1 MSKQTV
7 ISDGVR
13 RPAVERMNEVVFR
26 IEELSTK
33 PELTAQEKRT
43 REYLLAEHSN
53 LKESLTRDELRA
65 ATIERLEKLAGVS
78 LRDCKIPERADKEW
92 RLAAKNELPPEKRY
106 YQDKNGEFR
115 TAQLAGTQIISYTAP
130 TAGGYFVPAGW
141 ADRNLQSRR
150 LISQIISY
158 AQEIST
164 ETGAVLALPSWDD
177 VAVQSQLVTENTKF
191 DAPTINAS
199 TTQLNSYMGR
209 SGVLF
214 VSIEALDDAGVPWPS
229 LIERAFQNRHA
240 RFTGNMMINGTGVNQ
255 PTGILAALNN
265 LDLPEIIA
273 GGANPNTGNASDT
286 GANSI
291 GSGDLL
297 ELFFGINAEYRQRP
311 SCAWVMHDNTLQTI
325 VSKTDKMG
333 NPLVRFTESPSGLL
347 IPRIFGAPVAI
358 SNDMPQIQ
366 NNAPTVLF
374 GDWSQ
379 FVWRHVRSGEVVQA
393 LPELAAEFGVVGFQA
408 YTRIDCNL
416 SCPNTAYP
424 PIQQLI
430 MHS

>member
-1 MSKQTV
+1 MKNQ
-7 ISDGVR
+7 IGVR
-13 RPAVERMNEVVFR
+13 IPAVERMNTVMSRV
-26 IEELSTK
+26 EELSTK
-33 PELTAQEKRT
+33 TDLTAQEKRE
-43 REYLLAEHSN
+43 REGLLAEQSV
-53 LKESLTRDELRA
+53 LKEGLTREELRA
-65 ATIERLEKLAGVS
+65 ATIERLEKIAGVS
-78 LRDCKIPERADKEW
+78 LRDCKIPDRADREW
-92 RLAAKNELPPEKRY
+92 RLAAKNELPAEKRY
-106 YQDKNGEFR
+106 YQDKHGEFR
-115 TAQLAGTQIISYTAP
+115 AAQLAGQQTISYTVGA
-130 TAGGYFVPAGW
+130 AGGFFIPTGW

-164 ETGAVLALPSWDD
+164 EDGKPLALPSWDD
-177 VAVQSQLVTENTKF
+177 VAVQSQLIGENTKYE
-191 DAPTINAS
+191 APTINTN
-199 TTQLNSYMGR
+199 TTQLNAYTGR
-209 SGVLF
+209 SGVLY
-214 VSIEALDDAGVPWPS
+214 VSTEALDDAGVPWPS
-229 LIERAFQNRHA
+229 LIERAFINRHA
-240 RFTGNMMINGTGVNQ
+240 RFTGNMLINGTGVNQ
-255 PTGILAALNN
+255 PTGILAALNA

-273 GGANPNTGNASDT
+273 GGANINTGNASDT

-291 GSGDLL
+291 SSFDLL
-297 ELFFGINAEYRQRP
+297 DLFFSVNAEYRQRP

-325 VSKTDKMG
+325 VSKVDKVG

-366 NNAPTVLF
+366 NNAPTVCF

-393 LPELAAEFGVVGFQA
+393 LPELAAEFGVTGFQA
-408 YTRIDCNL
+408 YTRIDSNL

-430 MHS
+430 QHS